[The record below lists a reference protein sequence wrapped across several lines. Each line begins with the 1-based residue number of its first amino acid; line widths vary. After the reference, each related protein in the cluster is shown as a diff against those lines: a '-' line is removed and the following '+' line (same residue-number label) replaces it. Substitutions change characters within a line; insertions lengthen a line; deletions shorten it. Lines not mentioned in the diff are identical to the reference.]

1 MDTDSMWYVALS
13 VGVFVMSMYLFCH
26 CKKIEYP
33 TRFRMETQ
41 RHIQTQT
48 E

>member
-1 MDTDSMWYVALS
+1 MDTDSMWYIVLSAGVA
-13 VGVFVMSMYLFCH
+13 VMSIYLCTRY
-26 CKKIEYP
+26 KKTEYP
-33 TRFRMETQ
+33 SRMENQ